1 MLAKCTPVIHIN
13 EISNHYSRLINFF
26 QIKQEQ
32 GKQRMDYSLKF
43 GNNLTCEL

>member
-26 QIKQEQ
+26 PDQTRAKKTKDGIQFKVW
-32 GKQRMDYSLKF
+32 K
-43 GNNLTCEL
+43 